1 MPATGDGAWRGAAA
15 RTATLARVPP
25 FGLTG
30 RAGLGD
36 WLGWLK
42 ACVAQ
47 EVEQRR
53 LFPWIAVS
61 FGIGVLLFFAA
72 EGRPAL
78 LAPLA
83 GAVLAAGAAYGLRH
97 RPIGLGASIAATAVF
112 CGFAAGVLRER
123 LL

>member
-1 MPATGDGAWRGAAA
+1 GTGDREVEAMPATGGGGAWRGAAA

-30 RAGLGD
+30 RAGID
-36 WLGWLK
+36 WRGWLK
-42 ACVAQ
+42 ACIAQ

-78 LAPLA
+78 WAPL
-83 GAVLAAGAAYGLRH
+83 VGAALLIAAAYALRG
-97 RPIGLGASIAATAVF
+97 RPIGLA
-112 CGFAAGVLRER
+112 
-123 LL
+123 